1 MREMT
6 PSPGRFSINTIS
18 LRREKK
24 MKRSKY
30 IDHTLLKP
38 DTTKE
43 QIIQLCKEAKEYDFA
58 SVCVNP
64 CWIET
69 ARKEL
74 AGSDVNVCVVIGFPL
89 GAMTSASKVFEA
101 KDAIERGADEVDM
114 VLNVGWLKDGD
125 DAAVTNEIK
134 AVKEAV
140 GSHVLKVIIEACLL
154 TNDEKVRACQDAEKA
169 GADFVKTST
178 GFSTGG
184 ATVEDVA
191 LMKKTVG
198 DRLKVKA
205 AGGIRTKE
213 AMDAM
218 IAAGAERIGTSN
230 GTKLM

>member
-1 MREMT
+1 
-6 PSPGRFSINTIS
+6 
-18 LRREKK
+18 

-38 DTTKE
+38 DAVKA

-184 ATVEDVA
+184 ATAEDVA

-205 AGGIRTKE
+205 AGSIRTKE

>member
-1 MREMT
+1 
-6 PSPGRFSINTIS
+6 
-18 LRREKK
+18 

-38 DTTKE
+38 DAVKA

-74 AGSDVNVCVVIGFPL
+74 AGSDVNICVVIGFPL